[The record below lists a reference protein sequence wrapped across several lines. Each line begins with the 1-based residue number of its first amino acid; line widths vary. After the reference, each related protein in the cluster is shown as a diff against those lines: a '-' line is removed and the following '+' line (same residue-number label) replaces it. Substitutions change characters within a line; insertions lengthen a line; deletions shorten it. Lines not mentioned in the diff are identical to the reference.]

1 MPIFN
6 NGKQTTHRFGGGKET
21 RASFSDNKQV
31 FGQADQGAGM
41 FTFDTAGITFSV
53 SVAGIVSLSISIGT
67 ISSADY
73 TDGHDLGYVSSN
85 TPRHNDIVVNIP
97 DGYSN
102 SGTVSGR
109 VSFTQLKVGQ
119 PTVTTD
125 SASNIVSTTARL
137 NGTHTG
143 DGGADLTASGF
154 YIIKGSGYGTSGII
168 NFGDEAPVNDLV
180 DTFSVNVSVDPD
192 SNYQYVA
199 YARND
204 AGLTGYGSVV
214 SFKSALPTATASW
227 VFSSA
232 DPFEGGTLSDVISST
247 VGDWYGASDIV
258 TNSSG
263 VAISAGCGSD
273 AETCTV
279 YRDTVSRNRYTG
291 ATRDAEY
298 VCTKSVGSGTPSC
311 TSPTG
316 AIGDIDERVETG
328 SRIAEETTTEDLVV
342 TNSEFNAGTSE
353 WNAEQII
360 VEECSV
366 NQAGTLASI
375 TTNYGTA
382 TATNLSQ
389 IPANTGTTTQT
400 PTVIFDVTGS
410 IDDIPEGF
418 HYEENED
425 NTWEF
430 TGLSVDCDQP
440 GVTIVTPKFNA
451 DSAVIN
457 SLLINNDD
465 GEAILANGDIF
476 SIDGTS
482 GTYTITAPTGVGG
495 TVQTPEGENGDG
507 KFNIPGGGSNTHS
520 FFITNSLGTATYSF
534 EIEATT

>member
-1 MPIFN
+1 MSLYE
-6 NGKQTTHRFGGGKET
+6 NGRRITRPFDEGTRVRSGFMNGTKVMAEGVGGRFRFE
-21 RASFSDNKQV
+21 N
-31 FGQADQGAGM
+31 
-41 FTFDTAGITFSV
+41 AGINFSV
-53 SVAGIVSLSISIGT
+53 SVAGIVSLSISQGT
-67 ISSADY
+67 IASADY
-73 TDGHDLGYVSSN
+73 TDGQDLGYVSSN
-85 TPRHNDIVVNIP
+85 TPRHNDIVVTVP
-97 DGYSN
+97 AGYRN
-102 SGTVSGR
+102 AGNTVDGR
-109 VSFTQLKVGQ
+109 VSFTQLKVDQ

-125 SASNIVSTTARL
+125 AASNKISTTARL

-199 YARND
+199 YAEND

-375 TTNYGTA
+375 STNYGT
-382 TATNLSQ
+382 TTVTNLSQ
-389 IPANTGTTTQT
+389 VSANTGTTNQYPNLT
-400 PTVIFDVTGS
+400 FDVTGS

-425 NTWEF
+425 NTWTF
-430 TGLSVDCDQP
+430 TGLTAENCEQP

-451 DSAVIN
+451 NSAIIN
-457 SLLINNDD
+457 SLLINNND
-465 GEAILANGDIF
+465 GEAMLADGDIF
-476 SIDGTS
+476 SIAGET

-495 TVQTPEGENGDG
+495 TVQTPDGENGDG
-507 KFNIPGGGSNTHS
+507 KFNVPGGGSNTHS

-534 EIEATT
+534 EIEATR